1 MHCIARR
8 NSTKAH
14 CNWFRVVIAAFIII
28 RVFSPFTWSFA
39 GIFPGLCI
47 LDLVQSLS
55 LVLVVSSC
63 TLSEMTCFP
72 TVLAFSTG
80 SWASIINTMFI
91 PTPETAIEFQFEPGL
106 VCRCY
111 LVPRV
116 ILPSICADAIC
127 SVKAVDVSGFFFL
140 LTECLLAP
148 WPACAI
154 ACICAFVLS
163 SVLARS

>member
-1 MHCIARR
+1 MSFRR
-8 NSTKAH
+8 LPDRLQVYILVSLFWALYNLFHLS
-14 CNWFRVVIAAFIII
+14 
-28 RVFSPFTWSFA
+28 WSFLHA
-39 GIFPGLCI
+39 P
-47 LDLVQSLS
+47 SLK
-55 LVLVVSSC
+55 
-63 TLSEMTCFP
+63 MTCFP

-140 LTECLLAP
+140 LTECLLAS

-163 SVLARS
+163 FVLARS